1 MASLAT
7 IPVEVVLDIVAYLID
22 EDLRLPTVGQNA
34 VFAVPPDS
42 QVIWKP
48 VPPRAPPQEPSDG
61 NGEETSEAAIVPRK
75 RSYCSLK
82 ALRR

>member
-7 IPVEVVLDIVAYLID
+7 IPVEVVLDIVEYLID
-22 EDLRLPTVGQNA
+22 EDLILPPVGQNA
-34 VFAVPPDS
+34 VFVVPPDS

-48 VPPRAPPQEPSDG
+48 AIPRASPREPSEGD
-61 NGEETSEAAIVPRK
+61 GEEISEAAAVPRK
-75 RSYCSLK
+75 RLHCSLK

>member
-7 IPVEVVLDIVAYLID
+7 IPVEIVLDIVAYLVD
-22 EDLRLPTVGQNA
+22 EDLILPIIGQDA

-42 QVIWKP
+42 QVIWKSA
-48 VPPRAPPQEPSDG
+48 PPRASPQELTDG
-61 NGEETSEAAIVPRK
+61 NGEETSETAVVPRK

-82 ALRR
+82 ALRK